1 MIEAILLLRFSTYS
15 HRLLYTVIFY
25 SFSCAMLSSQ
35 SGDCNRLGVWLWRF
49 ENTGFENHASLSDSL
64 SNMGVKRIYVK
75 VADGSVDSTRWPE
88 IVDHSLLRA
97 YHNNDMEV
105 WAWSY
110 NYPGNTIAQADAL
123 RLAAETGYDGYV
135 IDIEMQFDNASTT
148 LIDLMEAFSETQSDV
163 TREGIVPDN
172 FPLAVTT
179 WGNPADHSFRID
191 ILDRYVDAYFPQ
203 TYLENWGASYLDNP
217 AFWVEV
223 VNREYAELGATKP
236 IHHIIST
243 ERNII
248 SGDQL
253 NAFIQYA
260 GPETSIWRIPG
271 GGTTPAIWRDW
282 AEVDWDYNFC
292 EVSTTVEVNKNQIIV
307 VPNPVTELIT
317 IKNPNDMSITAYQL
331 TDYLGRMVLH
341 DTINVK
347 NIDMTNLESGNYIL
361 QLRTTTG
368 ILTYKIIKI

>member
-1 MIEAILLLRFSTYS
+1 
-15 HRLLYTVIFY
+15 
-25 SFSCAMLSSQ
+25 MLNSQ
-35 SGDCNRLGVWLWRF
+35 SDDCNRLGVWLWRF

-75 VADGSVDSTRWPE
+75 VADGSVDSIRWPE
-88 IVDHSLLRA
+88 IVDHSLIQA

-110 NYPGNTIAQADAL
+110 NYPGNAIAQAHAL
-123 RLAAETGYDGYV
+123 RIAAESGYDGYV

-148 LIDLMEAFSETQSDV
+148 LIDLMEAFSEAQSDV
-163 TREGIVPDN
+163 ISEGIVPDDY
-172 FPLAVTT
+172 PLAVTT

-191 ILDRYVDAYFPQ
+191 ILDQYVDAYFPQ
-203 TYLENWGASYLDNP
+203 TYLENWGTSYLDNP

-223 VNREYAELGATKP
+223 VNREYTELGATKP

-292 EVSTTVEVNKNQIIV
+292 EVSRTVDNPRSQISV
-307 VPNPVTELIT
+307 FPNPVTDLIT
-317 IKNPNDMSITAYQL
+317 IRNPNDLIISSYKI
-331 TDYLGRMVLH
+331 TDYLGRIALQESH
-341 DTINVK
+341 NSQTINMA
-347 NIDMTNLESGNYIL
+347 DMVSGNYIL
-361 QLRTTTG
+361 KLSTTTG
-368 ILTYKIIKI
+368 ILIYRIMKI